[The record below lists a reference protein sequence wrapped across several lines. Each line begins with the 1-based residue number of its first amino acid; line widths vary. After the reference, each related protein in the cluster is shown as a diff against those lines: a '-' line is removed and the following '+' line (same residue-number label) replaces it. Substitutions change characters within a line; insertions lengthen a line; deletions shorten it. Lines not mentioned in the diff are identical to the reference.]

1 MPDMAGPPLS
11 VDPEGLKPEGRRSGM
26 PWIDLTIAVSAIV
39 LSLISLAVAI
49 GNARTQ
55 EKMVAATSWPLL
67 QYSTSNISDDGSPVI
82 VMEIINEGSGPALL
96 KHVSV
101 TYRGK
106 PMATSRAL
114 LQACCGLTMEGW
126 KEARRIDPA
135 VALVTSS
142 VRDRVIRPGERIRF
156 LRMERR
162 ETVAGMW
169 TGLELARRQI
179 KLEACYCSL
188 FEECWRSDL
197 ESLDA
202 RRVRT
207 CPAGETGYDQ

>member
-1 MPDMAGPPLS
+1 MAGPPLS
-11 VDPEGLKPEGRRSGM
+11 VDPEGVKAEGRRSGM
-26 PWIDLTIAVSAIV
+26 PWLDLIIAVSAIV
-39 LSLISLAVAI
+39 LSVISLVVAI

-96 KHVSV
+96 KHLSV
-101 TYRGK
+101 THQGK
-106 PMATSRAL
+106 AMASSGDL
-114 LQACCGLTMEGW
+114 LRTCCGMTIPGW
-126 KEARRIDPA
+126 QEARRVDPA

-142 VRDRVIRPGERIRF
+142 VRNRVIRPGERIRF

-162 ETVAGMW
+162 DAIGGMW
-169 TGLELARRQI
+169 TGLERARREVEF
-179 KLEACYCSL
+179 EACYCSL

-197 ESLDA
+197 ESLSP
-202 RRVRT
+202 RRVRS
-207 CPAGETGYDQ
+207 CPAAATGYDQ

>member
-1 MPDMAGPPLS
+1 MAGPPLS
-11 VDPEGLKPEGRRSGM
+11 VDPEGVKAEGRRSGM
-26 PWIDLTIAVSAIV
+26 PWLDLVIAVSAIV
-39 LSLISLAVAI
+39 LSVISLVVAI

-67 QYSTSNISDDGSPVI
+67 QYSTSNISDDGSPMI
-82 VMEIINEGSGPALL
+82 VMEIVNEGSGPALL
-96 KHVSV
+96 KHLSV
-101 TYRGK
+101 THRGK
-106 PMATSRAL
+106 PVGTSRAL
-114 LQACCGLTMEGW
+114 LQGCCGLTVESW
-126 KEARRIDPA
+126 QEARRLDPA

-162 ETVAGMW
+162 DAVAGLW
-169 TGLELARRQI
+169 TGLEQARR
-179 KLEACYCSL
+179 EVEFDACYCSL

-197 ESLDA
+197 EGLSP

-207 CPAGETGYDQ
+207 CPPASEGYDQ

>member
-1 MPDMAGPPLS
+1 MAPLS
-11 VDPEGLKPEGRRSGM
+11 VDTEGVKPEGRRSGM
-26 PWIDLTIAVSAIV
+26 PWLDLTIAVTAIV

-67 QYSTSNISDDGSPVI
+67 QYSTSNIGDDGSPVI

-96 KHVSV
+96 KHVGV

-106 PMATSRAL
+106 PVTTSRAL
-114 LQACCGLTMEGW
+114 LQACCGLTIEGW
-126 KEARRIDPA
+126 IEARKIDPSIA
-135 VALVTSS
+135 VVTSS
-142 VRDRVIRPGERIRF
+142 VRERVIRPGERIRF

-162 ETVAGMW
+162 EPVAAMW
-169 TGLELARRQI
+169 AGLEEARREVE
-179 KLEACYCSL
+179 LEACYCSL

-197 ESLDA
+197 ESLAA

-207 CPAGETGYDQ
+207 CPPATTGYDQ